1 METLIVQNTGN
12 MILAEYIA
20 GAVIALLILIYLVYS
35 LVKPEK
41 F

>member
-1 METLIVQNTGN
+1 METFVVQNTGN
-12 MILAEYIA
+12 VILTEYIA

>member
-1 METLIVQNTGN
+1 METLVVQNAEN
-12 MILAEYIA
+12 LILTEYIA
-20 GAVIALLILIYLVYS
+20 GAVIALFILFYLVYS

>member
-1 METLIVQNTGN
+1 METFVVQGTENLILT
-12 MILAEYIA
+12 EYIA
-20 GAVIALLILIYLVYS
+20 GAVIALVILIYLVYS